1 MALAEESL
9 RGESLPFKR
18 FVALEVDRRPSC
30 LSVRALEELPGGGSR
45 RRRVDLEGDWAESP
59 LSCGDVFHVIAVGG
73 DGRAALSLASSLQS
87 SSPVRL
93 GPASGLLV
101 LSPDTLLSPTRV
113 ADGVGCDRRPVVSA
127 LAGGGGAPGAAAVLG
142 TLKHVVVQDALELR
156 FSEGSLDGPRLR
168 RLALARAREPRTLEQ
183 LLASGV
189 GDAEAAAAALSAAE
203 AALLW
208 VNGAGFEVSA
218 LLGVEDSVWAPVV
231 GLTGSVDATVRDR
244 RGLVAPFELKTGRRR
259 ESTLHLHRAQ
269 VMLYTLLLRARF
281 GAAAAGEGLLAYLS
295 PAEEGAAPRLSVEA
309 VAPQWSEVRSLVM
322 GRNRVAKAVLLA
334 EGGAPGGAPAGV
346 PLPPMAADAQQCER
360 CFSAAPC
367 MALHAALEGGG
378 AASATH
384 AGVFRAK
391 AAALSDGRSRAF
403 LADWLGMLRIEG
415 AGGARA
421 RAEGWVLPAPAR
433 ERGTRKALSRLRLA
447 AVRGVEDGGG
457 GGGGNGVGNGNGN
470 GNGNGVG
477 VGVEGGVRVG
487 VGPGDGPEG
496 GPRDGPRSAP
506 RPPKGAAGRGGQPTH
521 DPPPA
526 PPPARGGGLVLRLE
540 REEGISGRTALSVG
554 DRAMLSSGGHIG
566 AAAASGA
573 AQHVNL
579 AAVRILKLEPAAVE
593 VEAPAG
599 LWLPRVGRL
608 AGPSPGGGAAA
619 VAALSRDTF
628 RLDLDAGTA
637 SLRSLRANLLRLFVG
652 DDPSA
657 PPPPPP
663 PGRPPP
669 PGLAP
674 ERGCPR
680 LRALLV
686 EGARPAF
693 LPEAEGLEAA
703 LSARGAPA
711 GLLEELGALNGD
723 QRRAVALCLR
733 ARDYAVVVGFPGTG
747 KSETLALLARLL
759 AATGKR
765 VLLTAYTHAAVDS
778 LVRKAAA
785 PSGADGRVLRVGA
798 PGAVAPDNRRFLL
811 NGDGACGSTRAL
823 RERLGAASVVGATAL
838 AASSHPLLG
847 GAPAGAR
854 PPFDVAI
861 VDEAGQ
867 ALLPAV
873 LGPLRLA
880 RAFVLCGDHYQLP
893 PIVREREARD
903 RGLARSL
910 LRRLCTEQPAACARL
925 ALQYRMCEPVMACAN
940 ALVYGGQLK
949 CAAPRVAAQRL
960 RRAAGAAGLPPW
972 LAPRGGAGGAAR
984 ARRHGRRRRRRRGA
998 RRRRRGPL
1006 GRGGGEG
1013 RVRSGAGAAR
1023 AGGGA
1028 RGGRRRRDLPVPA
1041 AGAAAAAAPRG
1052 ERVRRRGRGHGGPV
1066 PGPRQGGGRALHR
1079 AAQRGPQRREPAA
1092 RLAAH
1097 QRRRHPREEE
1107 ARRRRQ
1113 QGRHARGAAHG
1124 RDARLPRAQRRR
1136 RARRGRGRPRRR
1148 AGRRRP
1154 LSAGR
1159 EAKGAVAGRGARD
1172 GGGGGAALLSL
1183 TERGRAALLSC
1194 MGGGTRC
1201 SILFFFFFST
1211 HFFLFLGG
1219 GHGAAPRGAK
1229 RSTAPRIRAAGGPSK
1244 R

>member
-1 MALAEESL
+1 
-9 RGESLPFKR
+9 
-18 FVALEVDRRPSC
+18 
-30 LSVRALEELPGGGSR
+30 
-45 RRRVDLEGDWAESP
+45 
-59 LSCGDVFHVIAVGG
+59 
-73 DGRAALSLASSLQS
+73 
-87 SSPVRL
+87 
-93 GPASGLLV
+93 
-101 LSPDTLLSPTRV
+101 
-113 ADGVGCDRRPVVSA
+113 
-127 LAGGGGAPGAAAVLG
+127 
-142 TLKHVVVQDALELR
+142 
-156 FSEGSLDGPRLR
+156 
-168 RLALARAREPRTLEQ
+168 
-183 LLASGV
+183 
-189 GDAEAAAAALSAAE
+189 
-203 AALLW
+203 
-208 VNGAGFEVSA
+208 
-218 LLGVEDSVWAPVV
+218 
-231 GLTGSVDATVRDR
+231 
-244 RGLVAPFELKTGRRR
+244 
-259 ESTLHLHRAQ
+259 
-269 VMLYTLLLRARF
+269 
-281 GAAAAGEGLLAYLS
+281 
-295 PAEEGAAPRLSVEA
+295 
-309 VAPQWSEVRSLVM
+309 
-322 GRNRVAKAVLLA
+322 
-334 EGGAPGGAPAGV
+334 
-346 PLPPMAADAQQCER
+346 
-360 CFSAAPC
+360 
-367 MALHAALEGGG
+367 
-378 AASATH
+378 
-384 AGVFRAK
+384 
-391 AAALSDGRSRAF
+391 
-403 LADWLGMLRIEG
+403 
-415 AGGARA
+415 
-421 RAEGWVLPAPAR
+421 
-433 ERGTRKALSRLRLA
+433 
-447 AVRGVEDGGG
+447 
-457 GGGGNGVGNGNGN
+457 
-470 GNGNGVG
+470 
-477 VGVEGGVRVG
+477 
-487 VGPGDGPEG
+487 
-496 GPRDGPRSAP
+496 
-506 RPPKGAAGRGGQPTH
+506 
-521 DPPPA
+521 
-526 PPPARGGGLVLRLE
+526 
-540 REEGISGRTALSVG
+540 
-554 DRAMLSSGGHIG
+554 MLSSGGHIG

-785 PSGADGRVLRVGA
+785 PGGADGRVLRVGA

-972 LAPRGGAGGAAR
+972 LRRAAEPEEPLGLVDMDAAAAGGGGRGGAGADLWDEGEARVVCGVVRALLAQAEGLDEGGVGVICPYRRQVQLLRRLLAANGCGGVDVDTVDRFQGRDKEAVVLSIVRRNADRNVGSLLRDWRRINVAVTRAKKKLVVVGSRDVMLGAPLMAEMR
-984 ARRHGRRRRRRRGA
+984 AYLERNGA
-998 RRRRRGPL
+998 
-1006 GRGGGEG
+1006 
-1013 RVRSGAGAAR
+1013 V
-1023 AGGGA
+1023 
-1028 RGGRRRRDLPVPA
+1028 VPA
-1041 AGAAAAAAPRG
+1041 GDAAGLVA
-1052 ERVRRRGRGHGGPV
+1052 
-1066 PGPRQGGGRALHR
+1066 
-1079 AAQRGPQRREPAA
+1079 EPAA
-1092 RLAAH
+1092 
-1097 QRRRHPREEE
+1097 
-1107 ARRRRQ
+1107 
-1113 QGRHARGAAHG
+1113 
-1124 RDARLPRAQRRR
+1124 
-1136 RARRGRGRPRRR
+1136 
-1148 AGRRRP
+1148 AG
-1154 LSAGR
+1154 L
-1159 EAKGAVAGRGARD
+1159 
-1172 GGGGGAALLSL
+1172 
-1183 TERGRAALLSC
+1183 
-1194 MGGGTRC
+1194 
-1201 SILFFFFFST
+1201 
-1211 HFFLFLGG
+1211 
-1219 GHGAAPRGAK
+1219 
-1229 RSTAPRIRAAGGPSK
+1229 
-1244 R
+1244 